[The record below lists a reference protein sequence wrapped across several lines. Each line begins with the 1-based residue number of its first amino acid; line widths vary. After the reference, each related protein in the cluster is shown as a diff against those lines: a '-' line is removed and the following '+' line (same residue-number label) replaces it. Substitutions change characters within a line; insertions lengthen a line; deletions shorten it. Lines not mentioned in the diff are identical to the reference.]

1 MDAPLQVHHRR
12 TNRSCRKIGLEKR
25 SDDGG
30 VASGLLGHAN
40 TERTEEFGH
49 RFARAASRLDG
60 CFQFAELHF
69 SERQKDV
76 VLAREIIEKGAFTD
90 VSGFGDVLD
99 GSFRKP
105 LLCEELES
113 GAEKALA
120 DFGATT
126 LAAAGI

>member
-1 MDAPLQVHHRR
+1 MMAGLRVGSWVMRIPSERR
-12 TNRSCRKIGLEKR
+12 N
-25 SDDGG
+25 
-30 VASGLLGHAN
+30 SGMGSPDWRAISM
-40 TERTEEFGH
+40 
-49 RFARAASRLDG
+49 AASSLLS
-60 CFQFAELHF
+60 CISPNA
-69 SERQKDV
+69 KDV

-120 DFGATT
+120 DVGATT